1 MTEPAPSPE
10 PSRAAPAAG
19 PAPGDVPAPAQPYLL
34 VLPTMEGAPTPVPWP
49 GAEGQPGWAIPV
61 TVPPGTQGYALFLPL
76 VPAPGQP
83 TAGVPAQATAPA
95 AERSPAEGAAP
106 ATGASGTTAALS
118 TPAEGSAPSAGA
130 SGPTAAAGSTPVD
143 GGPAA
148 AAEAGKP
155 VADRPTGGEPVAAP
169 PDAVPAARREQAG
182 ATSSATGDAASSTP
196 DAGPAD
202 AATADS
208 GGAGTG
214 ARPGDGA
221 PRAADSA
228 TSGPSGASRTSA
240 APPGTPPTADSPGTP
255 AVTGPS
261 GATQAPASG
270 AWAAPGAQPASGP
283 PPAPG
288 TQRAPGTPPPHG
300 GGPVPAPPY
309 PGMGW
314 SGHPQA
320 PTWAPRPQV
329 PRTSFLGAKWPG
341 PKAATGRAVPLAVLA
356 AAVGSAVF
364 VPLGR
369 VGVGWFLGWLTLTLA
384 VLLAV
389 RSKTADLPRADKL
402 IRAGWAAAALALI
415 AVPAFRNA
423 WWLVTFC
430 VLGALGC
437 ATLAIIGGRLVRS
450 ILFGLVA
457 TPFAALRGLPWVRRH
472 ITASPQEATVRK
484 VTVSVVATV
493 VVLVVF
499 GSLLASADAAFS
511 EALGQLV
518 PEINLGTVFGW
529 LFLAVV
535 GGLIAVAG
543 LYTLAAPPDL
553 STVDRAG
560 ERRLG
565 LLEWAPAI
573 GALALLFAGF
583 VVVQFTTLFGG
594 QRHVQR
600 VAGLSYAEYARSG
613 FWQLMFVTLLTVAV
627 LGGVSRWARRERPA
641 ERILLRVLLGLIS
654 ALSVV
659 IVASA
664 LSRMWTYQKVY
675 SFTGERIFVM
685 AFEMLLGT
693 VFLMIIAAG
702 VRWKGRWIPG
712 TTLALAVAMLLGLA
726 VLNPEDYVARRN
738 TLRYEQTGKIDAWY
752 LRALSADATPALAK
766 LPDPV
771 RRCTLS
777 WIADDLA
784 EPDPWYAWNLGRQRA
799 RKALEEVGPQAVGGP
814 KDCRRADQ
822 FDLPKTRRP
831 R

>member
-10 PSRAAPAAG
+10 PSRTAPAAG

-34 VLPTMEGAPTPVPWP
+34 VLPTMEGAPAPVPWP
-49 GAEGQPGWAIPV
+49 GVEGQPGWAIPV
-61 TVPPGTQGYALFLPL
+61 SVPPGTQGYALFLPL

-83 TAGVPAQATAPA
+83 AATGQPTAADQPAAAVPAQATAPA
-95 AERSPAEGAAP
+95 AERSPGEGAAP
-106 ATGASGTTAALS
+106 AEGASGTTA
-118 TPAEGSAPSAGA
+118 
-130 SGPTAAAGSTPVD
+130 
-143 GGPAA
+143 
-148 AAEAGKP
+148 
-155 VADRPTGGEPVAAP
+155 AAP
-169 PDAVPAARREQAG
+169 PDAVPAARREQADG
-182 ATSSATGDAASSTP
+182 TSSATGDAASSTP
-196 DAGPAD
+196 DAGPPAD
-202 AATADS
+202 AATAAS

-221 PRAADSA
+221 PRTAASA
-228 TSGPSGASRTSA
+228 TSGPSGASQTSA
-240 APPGTPPTADSPGTP
+240 APPGTPA
-255 AVTGPS
+255 ATGPS
-261 GATQAPASG
+261 GATQAPVSG
-270 AWAAPGAQPASGP
+270 AWTAPGAQPASGP
-283 PPAPG
+283 QPAPG

-300 GGPVPAPPY
+300 GGLAPAPPY

-320 PTWAPRPQV
+320 PVWAPRPPV
-329 PRTSFLGAKWPG
+329 PRTSFLGTKWPG

-384 VLLAV
+384 VVLAV

-402 IRAGWAAAALALI
+402 IRAGWATAALALI

-472 ITASPQEATVRK
+472 VTASPQEATVRK

-511 EALGQLV
+511 EALGSLV
-518 PEINLGTVFGW
+518 PEINIGTVFGW

-535 GGLIAVAG
+535 GGLIAVAA

-573 GALALLFAGF
+573 GALTLLFAGF

-613 FWQLMFVTLLTVAV
+613 FWQLLFVTLLTVAV
-627 LGGVSRWARRERPA
+627 LGGVSRWARREQPV

-693 VFLMIIAAG
+693 VFLMILAAG
-702 VRWKGRWIPG
+702 IKWRGRWIPG

-726 VLNPEDYVARRN
+726 VLNPENYVARRN

-799 RKALEEVGPQAVGGP
+799 RKALEEVGPQAIGGP

>member
-1 MTEPAPSPE
+1 MPEPEPSPE
-10 PSRAAPAAG
+10 PTRATLADG
-19 PAPGDVPAPAQPYLL
+19 PATGDVPALAQPYLL
-34 VLPTMEGAPTPVPWP
+34 VLPTVEGAPPPVPWP

-61 TVPPGTQGYALFLPL
+61 SVPPGTQGYALFVPL

-83 TAGVPAQATAPA
+83 TPAVPVQASAPA
-95 AERSPAEGAAP
+95 AERSPTGATAAALATAEG
-106 ATGASGTTAALS
+106 
-118 TPAEGSAPSAGA
+118 
-130 SGPTAAAGSTPVD
+130 GPTAAAETPSAIGDGEPSPAGAGSSASAT
-143 GGPAA
+143 
-148 AAEAGKP
+148 AEA
-155 VADRPTGGEPVAAP
+155 
-169 PDAVPAARREQAG
+169 AG
-182 ATSSATGDAASSTP
+182 
-196 DAGPAD
+196 
-202 AATADS
+202 AATAAS
-208 GGAGTG
+208 AQAGTG
-214 ARPGDGA
+214 PRPGDGA
-221 PRAADSA
+221 PQ
-228 TSGPSGASRTSA
+228 TSA
-240 APPGTPPTADSPGTP
+240 DGPRTP
-255 AVTGPS
+255 V
-261 GATQAPASG
+261 AS
-270 AWAAPGAQPASGP
+270 PGAQPASGP
-283 PPAPG
+283 WAAPG
-288 TQRAPGTPPPHG
+288 AQRAPGTPPPPG
-300 GGPVPAPPY
+300 GGPMPAPPH
-309 PGMGW
+309 PGW
-314 SGHPQA
+314 VGHPQA
-320 PTWAPRPQV
+320 PVWAPRPSA
-329 PRTSFLGAKWPG
+329 PRTSFLGAWWPG

-356 AAVGSAVF
+356 AAIGSAVF

-384 VLLAV
+384 VGLAV
-389 RSKTADLPRADKL
+389 RSRTTDLPRADKL
-402 IRAGWAAAALALI
+402 IRAGWAVAALALI

-472 ITASPQEATVRK
+472 VTASPQEATVRK

-493 VVLVVF
+493 VVLLVF

-511 EALGQLV
+511 EALGSLV
-518 PEINLGTVFGW
+518 PEINIGTVFGW

-535 GGLIAVAG
+535 GGLIAVAA

-553 STVDRAG
+553 STMDRAG

-573 GALALLFAGF
+573 GALTLLFAGF

-613 FWQLMFVTLLTVAV
+613 FWQLLFVTLLTVVV
-627 LGGVSRWARRERPA
+627 LGGVSRWARREQPV
-641 ERILLRVLLGLIS
+641 ERLLLRVLLGLIS

-693 VFLMIIAAG
+693 VFLMILAAG
-702 VRWKGRWIPG
+702 VKWRGRWIPG

-799 RKALEEVGPQAVGGP
+799 RKALEKVGPQAIGGQ

>member
-1 MTEPAPSPE
+1 MSEPAPSPE

-34 VLPTMEGAPTPVPWP
+34 VLPTMEGAPAPMPWP

-61 TVPPGTQGYALFLPL
+61 TVPPGTQGYALFVPV
-76 VPAPGQP
+76 VPATGQP
-83 TAGVPAQATAPA
+83 TVTGQPAAAVPAQAT
-95 AERSPAEGAAP
+95 GD
-106 ATGASGTTAALS
+106 AALS
-118 TPAEGSAPSAGA
+118 TPDATPVASATTEAAGSKPSVA
-130 SGPTAAAGSTPVD
+130 SAAAAG
-143 GGPAA
+143 
-148 AAEAGKP
+148 
-155 VADRPTGGEPVAAP
+155 
-169 PDAVPAARREQAG
+169 
-182 ATSSATGDAASSTP
+182 
-196 DAGPAD
+196 
-202 AATADS
+202 AATAGS
-208 GGAGTG
+208 AVAGTG
-214 ARPGDGA
+214 TRPGDGA
-221 PRAADSA
+221 PQTAASA
-228 TSGPSGASRTSA
+228 TSGPSGASQTPA
-240 APPGTPPTADSPGTP
+240 APPGT
-255 AVTGPS
+255 
-261 GATQAPASG
+261 QPAS
-270 AWAAPGAQPASGP
+270 ASRAAPGTQPASGP
-283 PPAPG
+283 PTAPG
-288 TQRAPGTPPPHG
+288 AQRAPGTPPPHG
-300 GGPVPAPPY
+300 GGPMAAPPH
-309 PGMGW
+309 PGTGW

-320 PTWAPRPQV
+320 PTWAPRPPV
-329 PRTSFLGAKWPG
+329 PRTSFLGARWPG
-341 PKAATGRAVPLAVLA
+341 PKAATGRAAPLAVLA

-384 VLLAV
+384 VVLAV
-389 RSKTADLPRADKL
+389 RSKTAGLPRADKL

-437 ATLAIIGGRLVRS
+437 ATLAITGGRLVRS
-450 ILFGLVA
+450 VLFGLVA

-511 EALGQLV
+511 EALGSVV
-518 PEINLGTVFGW
+518 PEINVGTVFGW

-535 GGLIAVAG
+535 GGLIAVAA

-553 STVDRAG
+553 STVDRVG

-573 GALALLFAGF
+573 GALTLLFAGF

-594 QRHVQR
+594 QQHVQR
-600 VAGLSYAEYARSG
+600 IAGLSYAEYARSG
-613 FWQLMFVTLLTVAV
+613 FWQLLFVTLLTVAV
-627 LGGVSRWARRERPA
+627 LAGVSRWARRERPV

-664 LSRMWTYQKVY
+664 LSRMWTYQRVY

-702 VRWKGRWIPG
+702 VKWRGRWIPG

-799 RKALEEVGPQAVGGP
+799 RKALEEVGPKAIGGP

>member
-1 MTEPAPSPE
+1 MPEPEPSPE
-10 PSRAAPAAG
+10 PSRAAPANG
-19 PAPGDVPAPAQPYLL
+19 PTAGDVPPAAQPYLL
-34 VLPTMEGAPTPVPWP
+34 VMPTMEGAPPPVPWP

-61 TVPPGTQGYALFLPL
+61 TVPPGTQGYALFVPL
-76 VPAPGQP
+76 VAATGQP
-83 TAGVPAQATAPA
+83 SAVPAQATAPA
-95 AERSPAEGAAP
+95 VERSPVEGATRSP
-106 ATGASGTTAALS
+106 
-118 TPAEGSAPSAGA
+118 
-130 SGPTAAAGSTPVD
+130 
-143 GGPAA
+143 
-148 AAEAGKP
+148 
-155 VADRPTGGEPVAAP
+155 
-169 PDAVPAARREQAG
+169 
-182 ATSSATGDAASSTP
+182 ATGDAAAEAQPTPAVAGVSPAKDGSTGAADRGEPAAAPADRPVAATP
-196 DAGPAD
+196 DAAPAGPSTSGTGT
-202 AATADS
+202 AASATGSPAAPDS
-208 GGAGTG
+208 SPSGSPAVPGAAQAGTAG
-214 ARPGDGA
+214 SAPAGTPSRPG
-221 PRAADSA
+221 
-228 TSGPSGASRTSA
+228 T
-240 APPGTPPTADSPGTP
+240 
-255 AVTGPS
+255 
-261 GATQAPASG
+261 
-270 AWAAPGAQPASGP
+270 

-288 TQRAPGTPPPHG
+288 TPHAPGMPPPPG
-300 GGPVPAPPY
+300 RPMGAPPY
-309 PGMGW
+309 PGAGW
-314 SGHPQA
+314 TGHPQA
-320 PTWAPRPQV
+320 PVWTPRPPT
-329 PRTSFLGAKWPG
+329 PRTSFLGARWPG

-356 AAVGSAVF
+356 GAVGSAVL

-369 VGVGWFLGWLTLTLA
+369 VGVGWFLGWLTLTVA
-384 VLLAV
+384 VVLGV
-389 RSKTADLPRADKL
+389 RAKTADLPRADRL
-402 IRAGWAAAALALI
+402 IRAGWAAAALALM

-437 ATLAIIGGRLVRS
+437 ATLAIVGGRLVRS

-472 ITASPQEATVRK
+472 VTASASAATVSK
-484 VTVSVVATV
+484 VTVSVVATF

-511 EALGQLV
+511 EALGSLV
-518 PEINLGTVFGW
+518 PETNMDSVFSGV
-529 LFLAVV
+529 FLAVV
-535 GGLIAVAG
+535 GGLIAVAA
-543 LYTLAAPPDL
+543 LYTLAAPPEL
-553 STVDRAG
+553 STVDRDG
-560 ERRLG
+560 ERRIG

-573 GALALLFAGF
+573 GALVLLFAGF
-583 VVVQFTTLFGG
+583 VVVQFTVLFGG
-594 QRHVQR
+594 QQHVQR

-613 FWQLMFVTLLTVAV
+613 FWQLLFVTLLTVAV
-627 LGGVSRWARRERPA
+627 LGGVGRWARRERPV
-641 ERILLRVLLGLIS
+641 ERVLLRALLGLIS

-693 VFLMIIAAG
+693 VFLMIILAG
-702 VRWKGRWIPG
+702 VRFKGRWIPG
-712 TTLALAVAMLLGLA
+712 ATVALAVAMLLGLA

-752 LRALSADATPALAK
+752 LRALSADATPTLAK

-799 RKALEEVGPQAVGGP
+799 RKALEEAGPAAVGGP

-822 FDLPKTRRP
+822 FDLPKTRSP

>member
-1 MTEPAPSPE
+1 M
-10 PSRAAPAAG
+10 
-19 PAPGDVPAPAQPYLL
+19 
-34 VLPTMEGAPTPVPWP
+34 
-49 GAEGQPGWAIPV
+49 
-61 TVPPGTQGYALFLPL
+61 
-76 VPAPGQP
+76 
-83 TAGVPAQATAPA
+83 
-95 AERSPAEGAAP
+95 
-106 ATGASGTTAALS
+106 
-118 TPAEGSAPSAGA
+118 
-130 SGPTAAAGSTPVD
+130 
-143 GGPAA
+143 
-148 AAEAGKP
+148 
-155 VADRPTGGEPVAAP
+155 
-169 PDAVPAARREQAG
+169 
-182 ATSSATGDAASSTP
+182 
-196 DAGPAD
+196 
-202 AATADS
+202 
-208 GGAGTG
+208 
-214 ARPGDGA
+214 
-221 PRAADSA
+221 
-228 TSGPSGASRTSA
+228 
-240 APPGTPPTADSPGTP
+240 
-255 AVTGPS
+255 
-261 GATQAPASG
+261 
-270 AWAAPGAQPASGP
+270 
-283 PPAPG
+283 
-288 TQRAPGTPPPHG
+288 
-300 GGPVPAPPY
+300 
-309 PGMGW
+309 
-314 SGHPQA
+314 
-320 PTWAPRPQV
+320 
-329 PRTSFLGAKWPG
+329 PRTSFLGARWPG
-341 PKAATGRAVPLAVLA
+341 PKAATGRAAPLAVLA

-384 VLLAV
+384 VVLAV
-389 RSKTADLPRADKL
+389 RSRTADLPRADKL
-402 IRAGWAAAALALI
+402 IRAGWAVAALALI
-415 AVPAFRNA
+415 SVPAFRNA
-423 WWLVTFC
+423 WWLVAFC

-511 EALGQLV
+511 EALGSLV
-518 PEINLGTVFGW
+518 PEINLGRVFGW

-535 GGLIAVAG
+535 GGLIAVAA

-573 GALALLFAGF
+573 GALTLLFAGF

-594 QRHVQR
+594 QQHVQR

-613 FWQLMFVTLLTVAV
+613 FWQLLFVTLLTVAV
-627 LGGVSRWARRERPA
+627 LGGVSRWARREQPV
-641 ERILLRVLLGLIS
+641 EHILLRVLLGLIS

-693 VFLMIIAAG
+693 VFLMILAAG

-799 RKALEEVGPQAVGGP
+799 RKALEEVGPQAIGGP